1 MAKDDI
7 KYLITTTLFA
17 NILVF
22 FCSLQSVA
30 FPVSLSPEAW
40 ANNFEVKFALPVEKL
55 PFLLI
60 LGFVA
65 AILKLK
71 FCNNIL
77 PKIWKGNLM
86 RNICKVIYFTIGFS
100 LLATVYL
107 YILGAEFHMYILLNG
122 VECGMLVSMIHMM
135 VRDTYFPPKAEEN

>member
-1 MAKDDI
+1 MSKDDI
-7 KYLITTTLFA
+7 KYLIITMLFA

-22 FCSLQSVA
+22 FCSLQSLA

-77 PKIWKGNLM
+77 PKIWRGNLI
-86 RNICKVIYFTIGFS
+86 RNIFKVICFTIGFS

-122 VECGMLVSMIHMM
+122 FECGMLVSMVVTM
-135 VRDTYFPPKAEEN
+135 VKIAYFPPKAVED

>member
-86 RNICKVIYFTIGFS
+86 RTNCKVIYFTIGFS